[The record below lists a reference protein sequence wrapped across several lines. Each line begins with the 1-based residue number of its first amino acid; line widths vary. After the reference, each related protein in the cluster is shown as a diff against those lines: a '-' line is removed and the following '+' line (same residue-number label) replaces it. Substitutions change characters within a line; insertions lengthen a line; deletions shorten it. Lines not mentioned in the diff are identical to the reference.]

1 MRFMF
6 PLALGLASVAC
17 TGTSP
22 SESNRVIETVAT
34 VVDVEAVR
42 AAVKQQ
48 ALSDEERVWE
58 HIPWT
63 HTLPEARAAAE
74 QTGRPIFLFSMWGE
88 PTADADRLALRSGPG
103 RYLRP
108 RD

>member
-34 VVDVEAVR
+34 AVDVEAVR

-88 PTADADRLALRSGPG
+88 LDG
-103 RYLRP
+103 RC
-108 RD
+108 